1 MDFIYEVK
9 TSKSFNE
16 AIDSIKESL
25 IKNEFGVL
33 WEMNVKDKLKEKGVD
48 FNKNFQILEV
58 CNPQKAKNVLEENIQ
73 VGYFLPCK
81 IAVCEIDGEVMIGMP
96 KPTSLLGMMEETKLK
111 DVAEEVEDALRKA
124 MDEAA
129 K

>member
-9 TSKSFNE
+9 TLKSFKQ

-25 IKNEFGVL
+25 AENNFGVL
-33 WEMNVKDKLKEKGVD
+33 WEMNIQDKLKEKGVD
-48 FNKNFQILEV
+48 FKENFQILEI
-58 CNPQKAKNVLEENIQ
+58 CNPHKAKNVLEENMQ

-81 IAVCEIDGEVMIGMP
+81 VAVYERDGQVMIGMP
-96 KPTSLLGMMEETKLK
+96 KPTSLLGMMGETELGSI
-111 DVAEEVEDALRKA
+111 AEEVEEVLKRAIHD
-124 MDEAA
+124 AA

>member
-1 MDFIYEVK
+1 MEFIYEVK
-9 TSKSFNE
+9 TSKGFNE

-25 IKNEFGVL
+25 SNNDFGVL

-48 FNKNFQILEV
+48 FSKNFQILEV
-58 CNPQKAKNVLEENIQ
+58 CNPQKAKNVLEENIR

-81 IAVCEIDGEVMIGMP
+81 IVVCEIDGEVMIGMP
-96 KPTSLLGMMEETKLK
+96 KPTSLLSMMGESKLK
-111 DVAEEVEDALRKA
+111 DVADEVEITLKKA
-124 MDEAA
+124 IDEAV